1 MNDREYQAIDFPG
14 LYCGR
19 VLFGPVVYPET
30 RKLVSHY
37 DAKFEHQSHR
47 GFGSYLVTGFQRLHP
62 GQTTKI
68 TKADY
73 DSFVATLAFGR
84 AAHGKRRLCGFIS
97 TLPNAAPHFVCA
109 ALQRKEIALS
119 DIWKGRFNPFDKVS
133 PKHPLFPQRLEAV
146 LKQMIAALQEV
157 RTMQKDSLPTKWL
170 SIPKEQQVVVHGDLK
185 PTNMLWKVKE
195 QVIAIADWDSAK
207 LIPAAGVDVP
217 PTGFTAEFLSPEGE
231 HYTTPG
237 QDMFAIV
244 MSALAVASGRFT
256 EAVDPKFFVEV
267 YIACPRLRALFD
279 RTVAPGHH
287 LLGRPDPTEAL
298 NLIPMSVEESEGI
311 VRVLMEASMEFDAP
325 VFSRVPPPRRLLS
338 ELDSSLIEQALHPVN
353 QAYCAQFG
361 AAMLNLKTEMQIGLQ
376 HGSDLESQVV
386 NQPPPREL
394 ESTNDGVFRIQGS
407 ANGWPGDESLQSHSH
422 QPTPSFANS
431 TLEHVTTDE
440 SIRKKRERPEGGPDM
455 DDMEAVKLPL
465 PLAKR
470 SKNDAPVTAPI
481 HSVPTMSMAIAA
493 SAPETISTTPDN
505 AVHSAEKRQHV
516 KACLLQ
522 LGDKLERL
530 ETLLWERICC
540 EFCKNFHKSSTSLSV
555 KFKSFQHKFDWYLKS
570 QSPSLSTHGLSD
582 KKKTRSFLLNA
593 IDRFMELCQ
602 PRADSAVFE
611 NDAVEAIQRLDL
623 SRAPNGGI
631 EISESL
637 TKDEVDD
644 SDM

>member
-470 SKNDAPVTAPI
+470 SKSDGPLTADPLVRV
-481 HSVPTMSMAIAA
+481 HSGQHDEGKGFIAA
-493 SAPETISTTPDN
+493 TIVQGASLALPAPHMSQVKKYLESISEE
-505 AVHSAEKRQHV
+505 VKKRVVDTFVKHV
-516 KACLLQ
+516 IASSGPLEHTLRTSSTGLLRDYM
-522 LGDKLERL
+522 LNSFLKYTSTDTVPLAKVKKLFSKEFHTQVEL
-530 ETLLWERICC
+530 HIAKSTETLMSLLGEKISLTPT
-540 EFCKNFHKSSTSLSV
+540 EFSEWV
-555 KFKSFQHKFDWYLKS
+555 
-570 QSPSLSTHGLSD
+570 G
-582 KKKTRSFLLNA
+582 A
-593 IDRFMELCQ
+593 
-602 PRADSAVFE
+602 
-611 NDAVEAIQRLDL
+611 RLD
-623 SRAPNGGI
+623 
-631 EISESL
+631 SEL
-637 TKDEVDD
+637 HLIAE
-644 SDM
+644 